1 MSEYPKMERCIICRT
16 ELLWKEY
23 KETHEADGFEVTLAV
38 NFLTMLLS
46 RFDGM
51 YEEYAIEPPYAQL
64 ATELKKYAKITY
76 YPEDGGQTT
85 EFQLCD
91 KKLIHYLRNGFDH
104 IHIRD
109 SKNDGYISKLHIKS
123 RKNLCSYEYE
133 FDASNLCNF
142 LETIMNILLKSLNR
156 GDYYCQNCKYNKKD
170 ADYVNPDC

>member
-64 ATELKKYAKITY
+64 ATELKNM
-76 YPEDGGQTT
+76 
-85 EFQLCD
+85 
-91 KKLIHYLRNGFDH
+91 LR
-104 IHIRD
+104 
-109 SKNDGYISKLHIKS
+109 LHIIPRTVARQRNS
-123 RKNLCSYEYE
+123 SCVIRNLFTISVMDLIT
-133 FDASNLCNF
+133 FT
-142 LETIMNILLKSLNR
+142 LEIQKMMAI
-156 GDYYCQNCKYNKKD
+156 
-170 ADYVNPDC
+170 